1 MNTIV
6 IKSEKQLKAFVNQNR
21 ENITNIN
28 GVEFKSI
35 YPILT
40 VTNKNA
46 SYYDVESQGSKFLTA
61 PFKVQVNS

>member
-6 IKSEKQLKAFVNQNR
+6 IKSEIQLKAFVNQNR

-46 SYYDVESQGSKFLTA
+46 SYYDVESQGNKFLTA
-61 PFKVQVNS
+61 PFTLQVNS